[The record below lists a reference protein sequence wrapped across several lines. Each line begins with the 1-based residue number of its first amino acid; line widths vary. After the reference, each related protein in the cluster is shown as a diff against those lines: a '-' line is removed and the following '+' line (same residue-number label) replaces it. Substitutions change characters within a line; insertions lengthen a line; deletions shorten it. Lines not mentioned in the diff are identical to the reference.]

1 MILRLHCVPFGH
13 LGVEFLCTGLG
24 MVYKNAVPIG
34 KLFLYTMPVF
44 HRPLVPV
51 GERALQA
58 PAAGYLA
65 RKGWA
70 WGAGQHV
77 SQVDCHVDD
86 EHDALQE
93 RGGKRGLAEASEVGL
108 TVKQHR
114 ATQ

>member
-1 MILRLHCVPFGH
+1 
-13 LGVEFLCTGLG
+13 
-24 MVYKNAVPIG
+24 
-34 KLFLYTMPVF
+34 MPVF
-44 HRPLVPV
+44 HRPFVPV

-77 SQVDCHVDD
+77 SQVDSHVDD

-93 RGGKRGLAEASEVGL
+93 RGGKRRLAEASEVGL

>member
-1 MILRLHCVPFGH
+1 
-13 LGVEFLCTGLG
+13 

-34 KLFLYTMPVF
+34 EPFLYTMPVF